1 MSELEKYKKYLPWIA
16 ILALANFFWTPMW
29 ELKQTEWQRYNEYQ
43 RNIGKSQELI
53 KQADQIELLHE
64 KATEIQTNIETRL
77 SKIADLTQYKLNMQ
91 TAIEALMKKHELELR
106 FSVWRDG
113 VKVDDVQI
121 LFLDVSFTG
130 DVSNYMAFSTEYNVS
145 EKLALTSIED
155 LQLNIRRQREDNMGT
170 VNGKIV
176 LRVPA
181 RLGQG

>member
-1 MSELEKYKKYLPWIA
+1 MSELDKYKKYLPWIA

-29 ELKQTEWQRYNEYQ
+29 ELKQSEWQRYNEYQ
-43 RNIGKSQELI
+43 RNTGKSQALI
-53 KQADQIELLHE
+53 KQAEQIQVLHN
-64 KATEIQTNIETRL
+64 KATEMQTDIETRL
-77 SKIADLTQYKLNMQ
+77 PKIADITQYKLNMQ
-91 TAIEALMKKHELELR
+91 TAIEELMKKHELELR
-106 FSVWRDG
+106 SSVWRDG
-113 VKVDDVQI
+113 VKVDDVKI

-130 DVSNYMAFSTEYNVS
+130 DVSNYMAFSTEYNAN

>member
-1 MSELEKYKKYLPWIA
+1 LG
-16 ILALANFFWTPMW
+16 FW
-29 ELKQTEWQRYNEYQ
+29 
-43 RNIGKSQELI
+43 G
-53 KQADQIELLHE
+53 
-64 KATEIQTNIETRL
+64 
-77 SKIADLTQYKLNMQ
+77 
-91 TAIEALMKKHELELR
+91 
-106 FSVWRDG
+106 FGVWRDG

>member
-1 MSELEKYKKYLPWIA
+1 MSELDKYKKYLPWIA

-29 ELKQTEWQRYNEYQ
+29 EAKQTEWQRYNEYQ
-43 RNIGKSQELI
+43 RNIGKSQTLI
-53 KQADQIELLHE
+53 KQTEQIESLHN
-64 KATEIQTNIETRL
+64 KATEMQSSIEARL
-77 SKIADLTQYKLNMQ
+77 SKIDDLTQYKLNMQ

-106 FSVWRDG
+106 FSVWREG
-113 VKVDDVQI
+113 VKVDDVQV

-130 DVSNYMAFSTEYNVS
+130 DVSNYMAFSTEYNAN

-155 LQLNIRRQREDNMGT
+155 MQLNIRSQREDNMGT

-181 RLGQG
+181 RVGQD

>member
-16 ILALANFFWTPMW
+16 ILALANFFWSPMW
-29 ELKQTEWQRYNEYQ
+29 ELKQSEWQRYNEYQ
-43 RNIGKSQELI
+43 RNIGKSQTLI
-53 KQADQIELLHE
+53 KQAEQIELLHE
-64 KATEIQTNIETRL
+64 KATEMQTNIETRL

-91 TAIEALMKKHELELR
+91 TAIEALMKKLDLELR

-130 DVSNYMAFSTEYNVS
+130 DVSNYMAFSTEYNAT

-155 LQLNIRRQREDNMGT
+155 LQLNIRRQRQDNLGT

-181 RLGQG
+181 RVGQD